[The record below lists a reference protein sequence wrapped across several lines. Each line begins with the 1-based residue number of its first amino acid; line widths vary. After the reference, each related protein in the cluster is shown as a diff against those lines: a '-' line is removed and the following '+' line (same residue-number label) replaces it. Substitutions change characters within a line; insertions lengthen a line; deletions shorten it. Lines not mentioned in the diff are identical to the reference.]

1 MKKILSATLALGL
14 GLGLSVSGADAQNRS
29 MQGSD
34 TLYDLTNTML
44 GLCGIDPA
52 NLIYVGGGSTGA
64 GTQMGAGNQ
73 QLGPQSRFLSPSECS
88 RAAPYNR
95 GQGIAHS
102 LDGLAIFSDDTEPTT
117 CNALRFQGDMP
128 VAASANG
135 NTTVECPNCIDTD
148 ADGVLDTYRFVEW
161 QQAIRIIFAGQH
173 APVNLDACSTAAA
186 PPVVGNS
193 TVGNA
198 NFSKFCD
205 SDVRHTLVNTWANMF
220 ETGCVDGECTALK
233 HAFRRDDISGT
244 TDTFLTLLSLP
255 SIGSAP
261 TLNNAPFCNG
271 TEFDDEDPIRRPCDG
286 NGQST
291 GGENVCRR
299 TTRAREGS
307 NVNPSP
313 TVAVNGPV
321 TAANAPPQNG
331 RGDLGLVLPI
341 VTPEIL
347 AEQWPN
353 TNVCIAG
360 GFGGPFRYAPM
371 PASLLPGPQQLCPNG
386 IARGFAR
393 CLWPVD
399 ANGNFGCINS
409 AQNRPA
415 GAAGFANAMDGRV
428 YNMTP
433 RRLDG
438 TIPTTPRKVGNSIV
452 QRPMHNVGFYR
463 IHSRTLQANA
473 SGSTCRLPD
482 STEQI
487 GCLVHASPCSL
498 GFAGLGADVNDPN
511 KPLALRT
518 PLSHTA
524 GGVAV
529 LPTVENVRRLNEDCA
544 TGNYASRYP
553 MARKLYLNTMI
564 GFNNVVNN
572 PLVGGVPTNTQ
583 EAQLLKCF
591 MDRRFVDRAVTAAN
605 FIPVTDSECIN
616 MPLPSDLTSFTTPV
630 ECDMSDRNPAAEID
644 LCPGVSYP

>member
-1 MKKILSATLALGL
+1 MKKTLSATLALGL
-14 GLGLSVSGADAQNRS
+14 GLGLGVSGADAQNRS
-29 MQGSD
+29 LQGSD

-52 NLIYVGGGSTGA
+52 NMIYVGGGSTGA
-64 GTQMGAGNQ
+64 GTQMAAGNQ
-73 QLGPQSRFLSPSECS
+73 QIGPQSRFLSSSECTKP
-88 RAAPYNR
+88 APYNR
-95 GQGIAHS
+95 GQGIAAA
-102 LDGLAIFSDDTEPTT
+102 LDGLAIFSDDTEATT
-117 CNALRFQGDMP
+117 CNTLRFQGDMP

-135 NTTVECPNCIDTD
+135 NTTVECPNCVDTNS
-148 ADGVLDTYRFVEW
+148 DGVLDTYQFTEW
-161 QQAIRIIFAGQH
+161 QQALRIIYAGQH
-173 APVNLDACSTAAA
+173 APVNLNACSTSA
-186 PPVVGNS
+186 PSVVGNS

-198 NFSKFCD
+198 AFSKFCD
-205 SDVRHTLVNTWANMF
+205 SDVRFTLVNTWANMF

-261 TLNNAPFCNG
+261 TLSNAPFCNG
-271 TEFDDEDPIRRPCDG
+271 TEFDDEDPIRRECDG

-291 GGENVCRR
+291 NGENVCRR

-321 TAANAPPQNG
+321 TAANAPPTNG

-341 VTPEIL
+341 ITPEIL
-347 AEQWPN
+347 ADQWPN

-399 ANGNFGCINS
+399 ASGNFGCVNS

-438 TIPTTPRKVGNSIV
+438 TIPTTPRKVGTSIV
-452 QRPMHNVGFYR
+452 QRPLHNVGFYR
-463 IHSRTLQANA
+463 IHSRTVLPSAA
-473 SGSTCRLPD
+473 GSTTCRLPD

-498 GFAGLGADVNDPN
+498 GFAGLAADANDPN

-529 LPTVENVRRLNEDCA
+529 LPTVENVRRLTEDCA
-544 TGNYASRYP
+544 TGQYASRYP
-553 MARKLYLNTMI
+553 LSRKLYLNTLI
-564 GFNNVVNN
+564 GFNAVTNTAGTPPVV
-572 PLVGGVPTNTQ
+572 TQ
-583 EAQLLKCF
+583 EAQLVNCF
-591 MDRRFVDRAVTAAN
+591 MDRRFLDRAATASG
-605 FIPVTDSECIN
+605 FIPLSDSSCITQ
-616 MPLPSDLTSFTTPV
+616 PLPADPTSFTTPT
-630 ECDMSDRNPAAEID
+630 ECDMRDRNPASEID
-644 LCPGVSYP
+644 LCPGVTYP